1 MPGRIKIQGSSLKYI
16 DANGQTWEYPS
27 GASTT
32 ISSGPTGA
40 GALFTSG
47 NYLAYTTSSGQRRRI
62 LDYSNHGSSSRG
74 AGAIRVSGT
83 QLRYTTSSTE
93 RRPFY
98 HDDRSHDDSSY
109 YDHWD
114 RHTDIDHTDSHTDRT
129 GHPGWHT
136 DQGHRDYHND
146 HLPRDHVDRY
156 TDNHTDVPHL
166 DQPSGIHHDGPY
178 SDGYDDHLD
187 DWYSD
192 GYDDWTWHSDYYF
205 SDHTDIPH
213 QDNGG
218 YSDVNRYDDYTDVR
232 ADYPIRSSW

>member
-32 ISSGPTGA
+32 ISSGPTSA

-62 LDYSNHGSSSRG
+62 RDYSNHGSSSRG

-98 HDDRSHDDSSY
+98 HDDRSHNDNSY
-109 YDHWD
+109 RDHSD
-114 RHTDIDHTDSHTDRT
+114 THTDQKHQDGHADYT

-136 DQGHRDYHND
+136 DYGYNDYP
-146 HLPRDHVDRY
+146 LPKEHVDMHFDSP
-156 TDNHTDVPHL
+156 T
-166 DQPSGIHHDGPY
+166 
-178 SDGYDDHLD
+178 YDDHID
-187 DWYSD
+187 GWYDSR
-192 GYDDWTWHSDYYF
+192 YDDWNWHSDYYF
-205 SDHTDIPH
+205 SDHLDVKH
-213 QDNGG
+213 QDRG
-218 YSDVNRYDDYTDVR
+218 YSDTARHYDYGDVR
-232 ADYPIRSSW
+232 ANYPIRSSW